1 MDVSWMT
8 KYLAEGLG
16 TMLLVL
22 LGNGAIAGATLKGS
36 KNKGFGALGIAWG
49 YGIAIMVPVLAF
61 ANVSGAHINPAITI
75 GLATA
80 GYFPWA
86 HVAQYVLAQVIGAI
100 IGQLLVVAI
109 YKEYFAK
116 TNDGAIAL
124 GAFATNNAI
133 DAPNEVTGE
142 SNHGK
147 AIFNG
152 FVNEV
157 IGMFVFVFGILSFT
171 TNFFGAES
179 IKWMTDYAQKQ
190 GANVTSSDTVSQ
202 IWASVS
208 GASSSK
214 MVGALAIGLMF
225 VGLVAAFGGP
235 TGAALN
241 PARDLGPRI
250 VYSLL
255 PQSIIGKDKDAKW
268 WYAWVPVVATI
279 IGAIIAAT
287 VFKLMFK

>member
-8 KYLAEGLG
+8 KYIGEGLG

-22 LGNGAIAGATLKGS
+22 LGNGTIAGVTLKGS
-36 KNKGFGALGIAWG
+36 KNEGMGGLAIAWG
-49 YGIAIMVPVLAF
+49 YGIAILVPVLAF
-61 ANVSGAHINPAITI
+61 ANVSGAHINPAITL
-75 GLATA
+75 GLASA
-80 GYFPWA
+80 GLFPWA
-86 HVAQYVLAQVIGAI
+86 HVAQYILAQLIGAI

-116 TNDGAIAL
+116 TNDGAISL
-124 GAFATNNAI
+124 GAFATTNAL
-133 DAPNEVTGE
+133 DDG
-142 SNHGK
+142 SNRGK

-171 TNFFGAES
+171 TNFFGSES
-179 IKWMTDYAQKQ
+179 IKWMTSYAQQQ
-190 GANVTSSDTVSQ
+190 GADITSSGTLSQ

-225 VGLVAAFGGP
+225 VGLVTAFGGP
-235 TGAALN
+235 TGVALN

-250 VYSLL
+250 VYSFL
-255 PQSIIGKDKDAKW
+255 PQSVVGENKDAKW

-279 IGAIIAAT
+279 VGAVIAAT

>member
-22 LGNGAIAGATLKGS
+22 LGNGTIAGVTLKGS
-36 KNKGFGALGIAWG
+36 KNEGMGGLAIAWG
-49 YGIAIMVPVLAF
+49 YGIAILVPVLAF
-61 ANVSGAHINPAITI
+61 ANISGAHINPAITL
-75 GLATA
+75 GLASA
-80 GYFPWA
+80 GLFPWA
-86 HVAQYVLAQVIGAI
+86 HVAQYILAQLIGAI
-100 IGQLLVVAI
+100 VGQLLVVAI

-116 TNDGAIAL
+116 TNDAAISL
-124 GAFATNNAI
+124 GAFATTNAL
-133 DAPNEVTGE
+133 DDGK
-142 SNHGK
+142 SRGK
-147 AIFNG
+147 AILNG

-171 TNFFGAES
+171 TNFFGAEG

-190 GANVTSSDTVSQ
+190 GANINSSDTVSQ

-225 VGLVAAFGGP
+225 VGLVTAFGGA

-241 PARDLGPRI
+241 PARDFGPRL
-250 VYSLL
+250 VYSFM
-255 PQSIIGKDKDAKW
+255 PKSIVGQDKDAKW

-287 VFKLMFK
+287 VFKIFFAK